1 MRRLLVV
8 SVAAVAACAGAVPIA
23 TTAVAAAV
31 PSTVATATVPTAA
44 STGDTAHSHAHAH
57 ARVVARADARLR
69 VPQGDLRAYMHGIG
83 AASDGHGGTYVF
95 FSSSGLPPHG
105 AGRDGNWTHDVY
117 VAHWSPEQPKL
128 SKPRVFIHR
137 PEAQEPVS
145 IAQSSSGNIMVTF
158 EDGWNTPDEVSQRYG
173 VYSRLLG
180 PVRPYP
186 IDVKAG
192 GHSGHAAAVGSR
204 FVVFYSDDWVDGGGV
219 DNLGTGRGVYVKTY
233 DADGALLNFVPV
245 APYVREWWPMI
256 AASPTRA
263 LLVWQQYVNGQ
274 TYAQLKVA
282 VFDPVDG
289 TLSEPHVIAPHLQ
302 YYTYAA
308 AYVPALDRFVVAAS
322 DASGHGFAQL
332 IDEDGAPVATLA
344 CMPSTVREAG
354 IAVIGDRAFTP
365 SQDGRLLE
373 LKLSASSIE
382 LEATQPSPIKWWYMG
397 NLGLA
402 RSDSRLHWVSLS
414 PYGLQEA
421 DFDLAAMQPP
431 TAADQCQRQK
441 TAAE

>member
-1 MRRLLVV
+1 MRRLLVASALAAACVAAV
-8 SVAAVAACAGAVPIA
+8 SVA
-23 TTAVAAAV
+23 TAAA
-31 PSTVATATVPTAA
+31 AAAAGTAA
-44 STGDTAHSHAHAH
+44 HAHAH
-57 ARVVARADARLR
+57 ARVPRADSRLR
-69 VPQGDLRAYMHGIG
+69 VPHGDLRAYMHGIG

-95 FSSSGLPPHG
+95 FSSSGLPPRG

-117 VAHWSPEQPKL
+117 VAHWTPEMAKL
-128 SKPRVFIHR
+128 SKPRVFIRR

-145 IAQSSSGNIMVTF
+145 IAQSSAGNIMVTF

-233 DADGALLNFVPV
+233 DANGTLRNFVPV

-256 AASPTRA
+256 AGSPKRA

-282 VFDPVDG
+282 AFDPVDG
-289 TLSEPHVIAPHLQ
+289 TLGETRVIAPHLQ

-354 IAVIGDRAFTP
+354 IAVIGERAFTP

-373 LKLSASSIE
+373 LQMSASSIE
-382 LEATQPSPIKWWYMG
+382 LAATQPSPIKWWYMG
-397 NLGLA
+397 SLGLV

-414 PYGLQEA
+414 PAGLQEA
-421 DFDLAAMQPP
+421 DFDLAAARPA
-431 TAADQCQRQK
+431 TAADRCQP
-441 TAAE
+441 